1 MIYVIEIM
9 DPSGKVTRG
18 SSGYKTRKEAT
29 VGVLEH
35 FKGQQWMIALTG
47 SALLKG
53 FEYELLT
60 GIGQAR
66 PSHTNWFIRVVD
78 A

>member
-9 DPSGKVTRG
+9 DPSGKATRG
-18 SSGYKTRKEAT
+18 KERYGTRREAT
-29 VGVLEH
+29 VGVLKH
-35 FKGQQWMIALTG
+35 FRGQQWLIGLTE
-47 SALLKG
+47 SALVKG

-66 PSHTNWFIRVVD
+66 PTHTNWFIRVD

>member
-1 MIYVIEIM
+1 MIYAIEVM

-18 SSGYKTRKEAT
+18 KVKYNTRKEAT

-35 FKGQQWMIALTG
+35 FKGQQWMIGLTK

-66 PSHTNWFIRVVD
+66 PTHTNWYIRVVD
-78 A
+78 S